1 MTALAYRVA
10 PRSRKALRT
19 IAEQW
24 WAGLGVTGTMFP
36 IVEVVDVALS
46 KHFGDRY
53 TFVILDKEQMG
64 DSHGLTDPDQL
75 IMLIREDVYDGA
87 NRGLGRDRFTLAHE
101 LAHLLLHGGRYL
113 QRIDPNA
120 VTHPTHQKFEDSEW
134 QANAFASELLM
145 PVSVVKRYSNSA
157 ERLATAAGASVQAAK
172 VRIKVL
178 TQEGTM

>member
-10 PRSRKALRT
+10 PRSRKALRK

-24 WAGLGVTGTMFP
+24 WSGLGVTGDRFP
-36 IVEVVDVALS
+36 IVEVVDIALS

-53 TFVILDKEQMG
+53 TFAVLDKEQMG

-75 IMLIREDVYDGA
+75 VMLIREDVYDGA
-87 NRGLGRDRFTLAHE
+87 NRGMGRDRFTLAHE

-120 VTHPTHQKFEDSEW
+120 VARPSHQKFEDSEW

-145 PVSVVKRYSNSA
+145 PVSVVKRYRDSA
-157 ERLATAAGASVQAAK
+157 ERVATAAGVSMQAAR
-172 VRIKVL
+172 VRISVL
-178 TQEGTM
+178 TQEGAI